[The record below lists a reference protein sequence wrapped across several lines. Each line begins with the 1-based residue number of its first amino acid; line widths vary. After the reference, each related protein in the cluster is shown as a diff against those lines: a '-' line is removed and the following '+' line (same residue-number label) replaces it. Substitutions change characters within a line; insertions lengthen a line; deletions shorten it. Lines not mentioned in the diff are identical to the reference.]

1 MIMTFLLIFGITII
15 VSYLWVNA
23 IDYMKENHSDYKGED
38 LFDEKIE
45 ESTEL
50 SEKFEEHPTQNLK
63 IKPSIAEADSRNL
76 FIITGI
82 ILVVISIF
90 MLIL

>member
-38 LFDEKIE
+38 LFDEEDNI
-45 ESTEL
+45 
-50 SEKFEEHPTQNLK
+50 HVN
-63 IKPSIAEADSRNL
+63 
-76 FIITGI
+76 
-82 ILVVISIF
+82 
-90 MLIL
+90 